1 MESLINEVGKQRAN
15 YDEVWVENVRDK
27 YCRKAQDITDTQNRF
42 FSQYWQGYAWSAII
56 GFIKNRRSNLLPSSK
71 NSFGNFDII
80 IKNAPSVLL
89 CLIYLAISKS
99 DSDYEIL
106 DRPQEIAL
114 IISEYAKGGA
124 EYIKEIKETP
134 GMENFFNSEDDFLNE
149 LLERKKD

>member
-1 MESLINEVGKQRAN
+1 MESLINEVGLQRAI
-15 YDEVWVENVRDK
+15 YDEIWAENVRDK

-42 FSQYWQGYAWSAII
+42 FSQFWQGYAWSAII
-56 GFIKNRRSNLLPSSK
+56 GFIKDRRSKLILNSK
-71 NSFGNFDII
+71 DSFGKFDII
-80 IKNAPSVLL
+80 GNNAPTVLI

-99 DSDYEIL
+99 DSDYQIL
-106 DRPQEIAL
+106 SRPQEIAL

-134 GMENFFNSEDDFLNE
+134 GMETYFNSEDDFLNE